1 VFQYIDVAEVLLIH
15 QDQIARY
22 GGDPS
27 LRDGRLL
34 ISAVET
40 VRLTLD
46 GTPLIQ
52 DVFEAAA
59 AYLVQITCN
68 HPFADG
74 NKRTGALAAVVFLEH
89 NGFDLDPSDEE
100 FIDVVLRVA
109 TCEFRKAEVGE
120 FLRRN
125 SRPIGGS

>member
-1 VFQYIDVAEVLLIH
+1 MAFEYLDVAEVLLMH

-27 LRDGRLL
+27 LRDIRLL
-34 ISAVET
+34 ASAVET
-40 VRLTLD
+40 VRLTID
-46 GTPLIQ
+46 GAPLIR

-68 HPFADG
+68 HPFVDG

-89 NGFDLDPSDEE
+89 NGFELDPTDDE

-109 TCEFRKAEVGE
+109 QGELRKPEVRD
-120 FLRRN
+120 FLERN
-125 SRPIGGS
+125 SRPNR